1 VRVAR
6 IKWLSV
12 ALGVGISLFCQR
24 QAASGDT
31 IAVRILVVDSADEAA
46 SILRQLTNGAD
57 FAALARDKSTDAT
70 AVDGGF
76 LGRLGALT
84 LRPELRDALRDL
96 RPGQLSSVVKLPSG
110 YAILK
115 VVAEPVAAN
124 IDSAHRARQA
134 ALGAPGSVQYGVQVD
149 GLQEAWSALA
159 AIPKPD
165 GWDRIRKPF
174 VKSIPARTPPSRIGL
189 IVCWSRAMNTAPRNP
204 RTRRRST
211 GYRCT

>member
-1 VRVAR
+1 VAAVRTRCVTIAIGLALLYSVAAEPVAQVTVRV
-6 IKWLSV
+6 I
-12 ALGVGISLFCQR
+12 
-24 QAASGDT
+24 
-31 IAVRILVVDSADEAA
+31 VVEAA
-46 SILRQLTNGAD
+46 DDAAKALQELRAGAD
-57 FAALARDKSTDAT
+57 FAALAREKSIDAT
-70 AVDGGF
+70 AVDGGL
-76 LGRLGALT
+76 LGQVDPAT

-96 RPGQLSSVVKLPSG
+96 RPGQLSRVIQLPSG

-115 VVAEPVAAN
+115 IADEA
-124 IDSAHRARQA
+124 DSGSMERTERARQA